1 MLPEKVTGLA
11 SYAVEKGCTKEISS
25 LISRN
30 NSFTQNLKGTKAQG
44 GKYSRCS
51 AALSTVRTV
60 QEKEFPLHPPRFPA
74 CNPGARTLRLR
85 TASKSAA
92 HKQATAEHG
101 IKNFTPK
108 PPRKEKKNKKNRLAS
123 QMQKFSSSLEWSS
136 FLYHVPDVIPYAAQ
150 SKQLNEWN

>member
-1 MLPEKVTGLA
+1 MLPAKVTGLA
-11 SYAVEKGCTKEISS
+11 SYAVEKGCTEEISS
-25 LISRN
+25 LISRS

-44 GKYSRCS
+44 GRYSRCS

-74 CNPGARTLRLR
+74 CNPGARTLRLC
-85 TASKSAA
+85 TASKSVA

-108 PPRKEKKNKKNRLAS
+108 PPRKEKKNKKKTGLHPKCRG
-123 QMQKFSSSLEWSS
+123 
-136 FLYHVPDVIPYAAQ
+136 FLQV
-150 SKQLNEWN
+150 WNGPVSYTTFLM